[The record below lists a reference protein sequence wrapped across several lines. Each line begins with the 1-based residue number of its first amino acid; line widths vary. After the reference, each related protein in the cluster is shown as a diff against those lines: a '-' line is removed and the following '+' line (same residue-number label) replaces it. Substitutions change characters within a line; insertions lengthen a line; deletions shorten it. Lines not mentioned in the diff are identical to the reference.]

1 MSLTLPAPSLRELTG
16 RQIQWIGAGYGMTL
30 ASMAGQTVFIA
41 QFNGPLRETF
51 ALSHGAFGLLYTL
64 ATLMSSISL
73 IWVGALADRIA
84 PRPLAVACALLL
96 AATCLLMS
104 QVQHVVVLGLALFGL
119 RLLGQGMMTHI
130 AVTTMSRW
138 FNRFRG
144 RALAFTQLGFPSGEA
159 ILPFVITIAIGSLG
173 WRQVWIASALALVL
187 LIAPVLTF
195 LLRDPPDGKKALA
208 RGAVNPDGAL
218 SGHPTGRSWTRGVVL
233 RDRVFW
239 LAIPGFMGPPAIGT
253 LFIFHQAHLAQI
265 KGWELTSFTALFP
278 VLSVSTVVTSLVSG
292 ALIDR
297 FGAFRLIPLVLLP
310 EAIGCLALGAT
321 DAYWAMPVFFA
332 SFGMTMGLMSPVLGA
347 LWAELYGTAHLGA
360 IRALATSAF
369 VLASAVGPGLA
380 GTLID
385 LGFELDRQAF
395 FYAGYCVAAAC
406 LYAVLRPVFAARAA
420 EIAGEREALMPG

>member
-1 MSLTLPAPSLRELTG
+1 MSPATITPSLRELTG
-16 RQIQWIGAGYGMTL
+16 RQIQWIGAGYCMTL

-41 QFNGPLRETF
+41 QFNAPLRATF
-51 ALSHGAFGLLYTL
+51 ALSHGQFGLLYTL
-64 ATLMSSISL
+64 ATLMSSICL
-73 IWVGALADRIA
+73 VWVGSLADRIA
-84 PRPLAVACALLL
+84 PRILAVACALLL
-96 AATCLLMS
+96 AATCVLMS
-104 QVQHVVVLGLALFGL
+104 QVHNIVLLGVALFGL
-119 RLLGQGMMTHI
+119 RLLGQGMMTHV

-159 ILPFVITIAIGSLG
+159 ILPFVVTIAISGLG
-173 WRQVWIASALALVL
+173 WRYVWIASALSLSLV
-187 LIAPVLTF
+187 IAPVLVF
-195 LLRDPPDGKKALA
+195 LLRDPPDGRRAKA

-218 SGHPTGRSWTRGVVL
+218 SEHPTGRHWTRGAVL
-233 RDRVFW
+233 RNRVFW

-297 FGAFRLIPLVLLP
+297 FGAFRLMPLVLLP
-310 EAIGCLALGAT
+310 EAIGCVALGAT
-321 DAYWAMPVFFA
+321 NSYWAMPVFFA
-332 SFGMTMGLMSPVLGA
+332 SFGTTMGLMSPVIGA

-385 LGFELDRQAF
+385 LGFDLDRQAF

-406 LYAVLRPVFAARAA
+406 LYMVLRPLFAARAA
-420 EIAGEREALMPG
+420 EIAAEHAALMPG